1 MSAKGATKDGMEG
14 GLWLDPA
21 CGIAQRREGSKC
33 MTAKI

>member
-21 CGIAQRREGSKC
+21 GGIAQRREGSKC